1 MLAALVA
8 ALCASGI
15 ATAEVRGLS
24 AALEADRSFVA
35 SAEAAV
41 VRLTLTNETDQD
53 LYVPYWQT
61 PLRGVHGNIF
71 DVRLGGKPVAYT
83 GRLYKW
89 GPPQAE
95 DYVRIPAGRQLTA
108 EVDLSRFYD
117 LTRSGEYA
125 IRFEVPVQGALRG
138 TGTKI
143 VDLGPLRRLQSN
155 VLQLAV
161 ERDARGR
168 LLQTLAQTAAAEMD
182 NAAEGLEAIPQAYLT
197 PGFVSCTSS
206 RQSTLVSALGNAETI
221 AKRSRDYLN
230 NLPSASRP
238 TDAAYRTWFGAYTS
252 SRYSTVQSHFNNI
265 YSSFNTK
272 TYTLYCD
279 CTSSAYAYVYANQAY
294 RIHLCNAFWN
304 APMTGIDS
312 KAGTLVHENS
322 HFNVVA
328 GTRDYAYGTSACQ
341 SLANSNPSQAVANA
355 DSHEYFAE
363 TR

>member
-1 MLAALVA
+1 MLVALVA
-8 ALCASGI
+8 ALCGTST

-35 SAEAAV
+35 SAESAA
-41 VRLTLTNETDQD
+41 VRLTLSNETDQD

-61 PLRGVHGNIF
+61 ALRGIHGNVF
-71 DVRLGGKPVAYT
+71 EVRLDGKPVAYT

-89 GPPQAE
+89 GTPQAE
-95 DYVRIPAGRQLTA
+95 DYVRLPAGQQLTA

-125 IRFEVPVQGALRG
+125 IRFHVPVQGALRG

-143 VDLGPLRRLQSN
+143 VDLGPLRRLESN
-155 VLQLAV
+155 VLHLAV

-168 LLQTLAQTAAAEMD
+168 LLQTIAQSAAAEMD
-182 NAAEGLEAIPQAYLT
+182 NAAEGLEAIPQAYLS
-197 PGFVSCTSS
+197 PGYVSCSSS
-206 RQSTLVSALGNAETI
+206 RQSTLVSALSNAESF
-221 AKRSRDYLN
+221 ARRSRDYLN
-230 NLPSASRP
+230 NLPSTSRP

-252 SRYSTVQSHFNNI
+252 SRYSTVQSHYNNI

-272 TYTLYCD
+272 AYTFYCD
-279 CTSSAYAYVYANQAY
+279 CTSSAYAFVYANQSY

-322 HFNVVA
+322 HFTVVA
-328 GTRDYAYGTSACQ
+328 GTQDYAYGTSACQ
-341 SLANSNPSQAVANA
+341 NLANTNPTRAVANA